1 MTKIKFTSKKGTKP
15 SKLQRAGGEQICSLI
30 YCNGETVMSVTGYS
44 SLCLYCAPTNVCLNL
59 KGTTTHREAINWV
72 KEHAQELWEKY
83 PFKLKLKEE
92 YGKEAEKSV
101 ASR

>member
-44 SLCLYCAPTNVCLNL
+44 SLCLYCALQMFV
-59 KGTTTHREAINWV
+59 
-72 KEHAQELWEKY
+72 
-83 PFKLKLKEE
+83 
-92 YGKEAEKSV
+92 
-101 ASR
+101 